1 MGEQQQPDAD
11 RALLVDH
18 FTKMYLEERA
28 FVRHHEAQRGTA
40 TTILIGAGVT
50 LIGVTVAL
58 WTALWKDGE
67 LQTAAFATIPLACLL
82 ILLGL
87 GGQALSTKLFERS
100 ALNYHLSDAYAQSL
114 RELLKPLAKP
124 LFGPEAVTQLGYVAH
139 ALEPLKK
146 WENRKGFLRVGR
158 KLREMREVKFVEKC
172 GGEQPSETTGPKVV
186 AAEEHSPLDPREIVE
201 PIHNERETF
210 WGMHVARLDLYRIWR

>member
-1 MGEQQQPDAD
+1 MWQGLVAFDGNAAPTFALPLSEAFMRAGYAMGEQQQPDAD

-67 LQTAAFATIPLACLL
+67 LQTAAFATIPAWPP
-82 ILLGL
+82 
-87 GGQALSTKLFERS
+87 
-100 ALNYHLSDAYAQSL
+100 
-114 RELLKPLAKP
+114 KPSSINK
-124 LFGPEAVTQLGYVAH
+124 H
-139 ALEPLKK
+139 A
-146 WENRKGFLRVGR
+146 RG
-158 KLREMREVKFVEKC
+158 EV
-172 GGEQPSETTGPKVV
+172 
-186 AAEEHSPLDPREIVE
+186 R
-201 PIHNERETF
+201 R
-210 WGMHVARLDLYRIWR
+210 